1 MLGNIGNL
9 AQLLRQAKDVQHKLG
24 EVQKKLAAMRV
35 EASAGGG
42 MVTVVA
48 NGHQEILSVKI
59 DPAAVNADEVELLEE
74 LVLAAVNAAK
84 KNLDYIRIRKGG
96 ACGPTLIGE
105 TVYLVNSHRKQK
117 FKIKVKIRTESYQ
130 KDKVTEKWFIVGAK
144 SELRIG
150 CTVPQKGVKNVYTP
164 TEANPVS

>member
-9 AQLLRQAKDVQHKLG
+9 AQLLRQAKDVQQKLG
-24 EVQKKLAAMRV
+24 EVQKKLSAMTV

-84 KNLDYIRIRKGG
+84 KKAEALARDEMSGLARGLDLPEGLNLPGMS
-96 ACGPTLIGE
+96 P
-105 TVYLVNSHRKQK
+105 
-117 FKIKVKIRTESYQ
+117 
-130 KDKVTEKWFIVGAK
+130 
-144 SELRIG
+144 
-150 CTVPQKGVKNVYTP
+150 
-164 TEANPVS
+164 